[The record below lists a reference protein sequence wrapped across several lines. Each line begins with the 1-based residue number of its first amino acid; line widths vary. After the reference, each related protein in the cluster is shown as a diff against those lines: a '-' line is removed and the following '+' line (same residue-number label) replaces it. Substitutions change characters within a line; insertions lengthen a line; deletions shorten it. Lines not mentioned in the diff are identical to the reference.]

1 LHRDGSVEES
11 VSVSCKNCSTSG
23 TVEITEGVFSVNG
36 SSFFTEVENF
46 VHHGYFKAVANGVGA
61 YIELE
66 PPSPSPGV
74 YLLIVLLLLSQYL
87 AFR

>member
-46 VHHGYFKAVANGVGA
+46 VHHGYFKAVANGV
-61 YIELE
+61 L
-66 PPSPSPGV
+66 
-74 YLLIVLLLLSQYL
+74 
-87 AFR
+87 